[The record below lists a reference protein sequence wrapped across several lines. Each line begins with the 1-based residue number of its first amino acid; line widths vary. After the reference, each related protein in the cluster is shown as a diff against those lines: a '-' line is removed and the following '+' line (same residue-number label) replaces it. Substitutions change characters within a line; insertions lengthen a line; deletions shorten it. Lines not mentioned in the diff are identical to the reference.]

1 MAMIKVAIVED
12 EALAREHVR
21 QLVVKHDQVELIG
34 ECTNGKAAIDL
45 ILADKP
51 DLVFLDID
59 LMDMTGFDVLDAIPE
74 EQRPMVI
81 FVTSFD
87 RYAIRSIEV
96 SASDYLVKPI
106 ETARF
111 QRALDTAIQRI
122 EEFG

>member
-1 MAMIKVAIVED
+1 MTMIKVAIVED

-45 ILADKP
+45 ILSDKP

-59 LMDMTGFDVLDAIPE
+59 LMDMTGFDVLEAIPE
-74 EQRPMVI
+74 ETRPMVI

-96 SASDYLVKPI
+96 SASDYLTKPI
-106 ETARF
+106 EPARF

>member
-12 EALAREHVR
+12 EALAREHGR

-106 ETARF
+106 ETGRF

>member
-1 MAMIKVAIVED
+1 MIKVAIVED

-21 QLVVKHDQVELIG
+21 QLVVNHDQVELIG
-34 ECTNGKAAIDL
+34 ECTNGKAAIEM
-45 ILADKP
+45 ILSDKP

-74 EQRPMVI
+74 AARPMVI

-106 ETARF
+106 EASRF
-111 QRALDTAIQRI
+111 QHALDTAIRRI

>member
-1 MAMIKVAIVED
+1 MIKVAIVED

>member
-21 QLVVKHDQVELIG
+21 QLVVKHHQVELIG

-106 ETARF
+106 ESGRF